1 MMKPQQTYDPPRLDR
16 IGEIRV
22 VGFILAV
29 LAVLILGVASVYDYL
44 LFHAVAEIFSAVVA
58 ATIFL
63 IVWNCRLFIQNAFL
77 LFIGIAYLFVGALDL
92 VHMLA
97 YQGMGIFKGYG
108 TNLATQLWLYA
119 RFMESLSLLIAP
131 AFIRRRIRVDWV
143 LAAYIMASATILF
156 LAFGR
161 LLPVCYVE
169 GVGLTSFKVYSEYLI
184 CAILGGAWWT
194 LSRHRTDFDRRIYL
208 FIVASI
214 VCTILSEMAFTHYLS
229 PYGYANILGH
239 FLKIVSFYLI
249 YRALVQ
255 EALKRPYSLLFRDL
269 EQAKTLL
276 EEAKDELEARVRER
290 TAELSIS
297 RERILADQATL
308 AALTEEL
315 LMTEEREKRR
325 IATSLH
331 DGIGQILAFA
341 KREIGGIEK
350 TALPDDK
357 ARLVELRGQIGIAIK
372 QTRDLT
378 SDLSPSSLYSFGLEA
393 ALEELAAEFS
403 RQGAFACHVHKEG
416 RPLELSDQLKILLY
430 RSVREIL
437 VNATRHAQA
446 KNVHI
451 HLLGHDGTVTVQVE
465 DDGQGFD
472 LSSLQ
477 TDRRHTEGFG
487 LLGIRERLTHLGG
500 EFTIE
505 SAPGKGTEIRLT
517 LPAHPNRPLERK
529 S

>member
-1 MMKPQQTYDPPRLDR
+1 MIKTQQTFDPPRLE
-16 IGEIRV
+16 GV
-22 VGFILAV
+22 ILAV
-29 LAVLILGVASVYDYL
+29 LAVLVLGVASVDEYL

-58 ATIFL
+58 AAIFL
-63 IVWNCRLFIQNAFL
+63 IVWNGRSFVQNGFL

-97 YQGMGIFKGYG
+97 YQGMGVFKGYG
-108 TNLATQLWLYA
+108 TNLATQLWISA
-119 RFMESLSLLIAP
+119 RFMEVFSLLIAP
-131 AFIRRRIRVDWV
+131 AFIRRRIRVDLV
-143 LAAYIMASATILF
+143 LAAYITASAAILF
-156 LAFGR
+156 LAFGH

-214 VCTILSEMAFTHYLS
+214 VGTILSELAFSHYLS
-229 PYGYANILGH
+229 PYGYANIMGH
-239 FLKIVSFYLI
+239 FLKIASFYLI

-269 EQAKTLL
+269 EQARARL
-276 EEAKDELEARVRER
+276 EEAKDELEVHVRER
-290 TAELSIS
+290 TAELSAS

-315 LMTEEREKRR
+315 LMTEERAKRR
-325 IATSLH
+325 IATGLH
-331 DGIGQILAFA
+331 DGIGQILALA
-341 KREIGGIEK
+341 KLEIGSLEK

-357 ARLVELRGQIGIAIK
+357 ARLIELRGQIDIGIR

-416 RPLELSDQLKILLY
+416 RTLELSDQLKILLY
-430 RSVREIL
+430 RSVRELL
-437 VNATRHAQA
+437 VNAARHAHA
-446 KNVHI
+446 RNVHI
-451 HLLGHDGTVTVQVE
+451 HLLGHDGTATVQVE

-472 LSSLQ
+472 ISSLQ
-477 TDRRHTEGFG
+477 TGQGHTEGFG
-487 LLGIRERLTHLGG
+487 LFGIRERLTHLGG
-500 EFTIE
+500 EFTME

-517 LPAHPNRPLERK
+517 VPAHPD
-529 S
+529 